1 MFVLSVFSVYFFML
15 DVMVVGI
22 GILFVSV
29 CNFIV
34 IKYRSNV
41 ILFFFVVVNLGFF
54 VYEWFVLEYSW
65 IIFIVY
71 VLLFIFIVGFLVIC
85 NMYIIRKV
93 FFVVEILGL
102 LYVIF
107 VGSIFG
113 MVFNVSNLISILS
126 KLCKF

>member
-71 VLLFIFIVGFLVIC
+71 VFLFIFIVGFLVIC